1 MSTLEKSMHVLADKL
16 GDGAS
21 GDDRLRA
28 PQHGYAQSWRFG
40 VRFGNQQWRDW
51 DDEPAPCGG
60 ASAQRSRQCV
70 RSEWRDDAS
79 CS

>member
-1 MSTLEKSMHVLADKL
+1 MHVLADKL

-28 PQHGYAQSWRFG
+28 PQHGYAQSRSFG
-40 VRFGNQQWRDW
+40 VRFSNQQWSDW

-60 ASAQRSRQCV
+60 AQVQRSQRRV

-79 CS
+79 CA